1 MRQLMESRHVVRSGL
16 VAWGFA
22 AMLVVLGLAT
32 FMGAVDTGQGGLFGA
47 FGLGMSV
54 LVVVRVFVGGVWVD
68 RHGCL
73 VVRDW
78 LRTRTYRVDHD
89 LVIGY
94 VPYDGFV
101 SYNAGESRMWAT
113 LTFTDGRG
121 RARACRLTVAG
132 FGTTKRRVKDLREQL
147 GLPAG
152 PGRLE

>member
-1 MRQLMESRHVVRSGL
+1 
-16 VAWGFA
+16 
-22 AMLVVLGLAT
+22 MLVVLGLAT
-32 FMGAVDTGQGGLFGA
+32 FMGAVDTGQSGLFGA

-54 LVVVRVFVGGVWVD
+54 LVVARVFVGGVWVD
-68 RHGCL
+68 RHGDL

-101 SYNAGESRMWAT
+101 NSYQDSRVWAT
-113 LTFTDGRG
+113 LTFKDGRG
-121 RARACRLTVAG
+121 SARACRLTVAG
-132 FGTTKRRVKDLREQL
+132 FGTTKRRVKDLREQF